1 MGKIANALER
11 SQSELYATAAAEPL
25 LPQDLDAL
33 LSYNRHTGKMNI
45 VSRSVVQDP
54 TSITRLIAHGMIL
67 PSGKVTKQG
76 IRKCEEVMND
86 LRLAMAGH
94 ETRPPAAEGEG
105 AAAEPIEAQ
114 DQSSDLEALQVSDA
128 ETGRLLKNDPETD
141 AVDESAPG
149 TAHKKGLVQSLV
161 ARGLIHPSGKPI
173 SKDLKER
180 EAFDT
185 AGNSGAQ
192 SSAQEESGEA
202 SAETAAGSVPLPAEV
217 ETDQRE
223 ERRKAEVII
232 DERLRSAM
240 PPLPPAA
247 RGKEEP
253 EGTPVA
259 QHAEASVRPV
269 DETLVALLAQQS
281 FEAEQFKILRTNL
294 LYPVSGKPPRSILIT
309 SLDQGDGKSFVAANL
324 AVSMALNLN
333 RHVLVIDCDLRKPS
347 MHTIFGFGDAPG
359 LSEYISEGRA
369 LPSLLLRTKVE
380 RLSLLPAGTPPPNPS
395 ELLSSE
401 RMAALL
407 QEVTRRYKD
416 RLVLIDSPPP
426 TLTAEPAVLARQV
439 DGILLV
445 AKYGR
450 TRMPDLLKV
459 AEKLGKEKILGS
471 VINYFEHSV
480 VDYYGY
486 RKYGRYG
493 RYQDGCKV

>member
-1 MGKIANALER
+1 M
-11 SQSELYATAAAEPL
+11 
-25 LPQDLDAL
+25 
-33 LSYNRHTGKMNI
+33 
-45 VSRSVVQDP
+45 
-54 TSITRLIAHGMIL
+54 
-67 PSGKVTKQG
+67 
-76 IRKCEEVMND
+76 
-86 LRLAMAGH
+86 
-94 ETRPPAAEGEG
+94 
-105 AAAEPIEAQ
+105 
-114 DQSSDLEALQVSDA
+114 SDA
-128 ETGRLLKNDPETD
+128 ETGCSLKHDPETG
-141 AVDESAPG
+141 AVDEGAPG
-149 TAHKKGLVQSLV
+149 AIGRKGLVQSLV
-161 ARGLIHPSGKPI
+161 ARGLIYPTGKPT
-173 SKDLKER
+173 SKDFEAR
-180 EAFDT
+180 EEFDT
-185 AGNSGAQ
+185 LENSGAQ
-192 SSAQEESGEA
+192 SSAGEESGEA
-202 SAETAAGSVPLPAEV
+202 PADSEDGPVPLPAEE
-217 ETDQRE
+217 ETDQRD
-223 ERRKAEVII
+223 ERRKVEVII
-232 DERLRSAM
+232 DQRLRLAM
-240 PPLPPAA
+240 PPLPSAA
-247 RGKEEP
+247 EGKEEP
-253 EGTPVA
+253 DGIPAA

-309 SLDQGDGKSFVAANL
+309 SLDQGDGKSFVVANL

-347 MHTIFGFGDAPG
+347 MHTIFGFGDVPG
-359 LSEYISEGRA
+359 LREYISEGRT

-401 RMAALL
+401 RMAALI

-493 RYQDGCKV
+493 RYQDGSKA